1 MGDVKIVVR
10 ATLAALAFLVA
21 VQVVPD
27 VAWSTRSTVRAI
39 GAVVVVVG
47 GLNGLLP
54 PLFGKVF
61 RSPSRGTV
69 ALVAIVINISLAIG
83 LAIAS
88 RFVKFGLTLGGLPG
102 RPADSILA
110 IVLTAILTALPL
122 LAELA
127 LHGKRLAWPGTDGL
141 RAGLN
146 RRLVVLAIFVL
157 SGAAGLMYEVVWS
170 RQLVLVFGNTTQ
182 AVSAI
187 LTGYFGGIAIG
198 SILGGRLAD
207 RIGRPLRMYAALEL
221 ALVVVV
227 LATPV
232 LFRGLHEVYRSSYG
246 ALESVPTTL
255 ALIRYALAVLALAP
269 ATVLMGATL
278 PTLTRYLSSSA
289 GELGGAFGR
298 LYAAN
303 TIGAVAGTIIAGLLL
318 IELVGLRGT
327 LVIGVLASAAA
338 GIAAIALDARGAA
351 SSDGFATA
359 DVRVAIPEDPTAL
372 AAASAF
378 QMQQSGL
385 PPRADPEVYRP
396 HVRNSAI
403 AVAFVSGLTS
413 LGYQVLW
420 TRVLASGSGNATYVF
435 TLILA
440 TFLVGLSIGAAYVAR
455 RTARASKFIAWVGA
469 AQLAAGATA
478 LAGMPILAADV
489 ALAWPLL
496 LRVLLVVLPGTL
508 ALGVTL
514 PMVSHLVGLG
524 RHRLGRDAG
533 LLLCANT
540 LGAISGTFLV
550 PFVAIPAIG
559 SPRAVVL
566 LAFINAL
573 LGVALL
579 AWQPLASGLARR
591 APVAAGAVLATAAA
605 VGLMVPNG
613 LVVDPGTRRMSLAGT
628 IYAAKED
635 EIAAVQ
641 AGIVRDRK
649 RLFVGGNGM
658 TSLTVDAK
666 LMALMPEFVRPSAR
680 RMLVIAFGMGSSYR
694 TGLISGLT
702 VDGVELVPS
711 VPEMFGY
718 FYSDAAEVLSSPR
731 GRVIVADGRN
741 YVELTNEHYDII
753 VVDPPPPIESSGTA
767 VLYSQE
773 FYLAAAARLT
783 SQGVMM
789 EWMPGGQSVDEF
801 RAHVRTFA
809 SVFPNVLLAFGPATN
824 GVYMLGSAGPT
835 TLESASVSTVLS
847 RTGVIRDLDE
857 TADAPVMSMQAWESL
872 IPTLTWIGGS
882 DVARFAGSGPLIT
895 DDRPLT
901 EYFLLRRTVG
911 PKSPPTTRPN
921 LLSATR

>member
-1 MGDVKIVVR
+1 MWKIVVR
-10 ATLAALAFLVA
+10 ATLAAFAFLLA
-21 VQVVPD
+21 VQVVPEI
-27 VAWSTRSTVRAI
+27 AWFPRSTVRAI

-47 GLNGLLP
+47 CLNGVLP
-54 PLFGKVF
+54 PLFGNIF
-61 RSPSRGTV
+61 RSPSRPAV
-69 ALVAIVINISLAIG
+69 ALAAIVLNVVIVIG
-83 LAIAS
+83 LVIGS
-88 RFVKFGLTLGGLPG
+88 RFANVGIRLGGLPG

-110 IVLTAILTALPL
+110 IAITVVLSALPL
-122 LAELA
+122 LAEVA
-127 LHGKRLAWPGTDGL
+127 LQGKPLAWPATYGL
-141 RAGLN
+141 RAGAN

-198 SILGGRLAD
+198 SIIGGRLAD
-207 RIGRPLRMYAALEL
+207 RVGRPLRMYAALEL
-221 ALVVVV
+221 VLVVVV
-227 LATPV
+227 LATPA

-246 ALESVPTTL
+246 ALESFPTTL

-278 PTLTRYLSSSA
+278 PTLTRYLSRSA

-318 IELVGLRGT
+318 IELVGLHGT
-327 LVIGVLASAAA
+327 LVVGALASAAA
-338 GIAAIALDARGAA
+338 GIAAIVLDVRWAGSATPGAPYGIP
-351 SSDGFATA
+351 DATA
-359 DVRVAIPEDPTAL
+359 IT
-372 AAASAF
+372 AASA
-378 QMQQSGL
+378 SDGPRSAV
-385 PPRADPEVYRP
+385 PPPADPEVYRP
-396 HVRNSAI
+396 SVRNIAI

-420 TRVLASGSGNATYVF
+420 TRLLASGSGNATYVF

-440 TFLVGLSIGAAYVAR
+440 TFLVGLSVGAAYVAR
-455 RTARASKFIAWVGA
+455 RPARASRFIAWVGV

-478 LAGMPILAADV
+478 LAGIPILAADV
-489 ALAWPLL
+489 ASTWPLVF
-496 LRVLLVVLPGTL
+496 RVLLVVLPGTL

-514 PMVSHLVGLG
+514 PMVSHLIGLG

-540 LGAISGTFLV
+540 VGAISGTFLV
-550 PFVAIPAIG
+550 PFIAVPVIG

-579 AWQPLASGLARR
+579 AWQPLANGFTRR
-591 APVAAGAVLATAAA
+591 APVALGAVLAGAAA
-605 VGLMVPNG
+605 LGLIMPNR
-613 LVVDPGTRRMSLAGT
+613 LVVDPGTSRMSLAGT
-628 IYAAKED
+628 VYAAKED

-658 TSLTVDAK
+658 TALTVDAK

-694 TGLISGLT
+694 SGLISGLT

-718 FYSDAAEVLSSPR
+718 FYSDAGVVLANPR

-741 YVELTNEHYDII
+741 YLELTKEQYDII

-767 VLYSQE
+767 VLYSRE

-783 SQGVMM
+783 PQGVMM

-809 SVFPNVLLAFGPATN
+809 SVYPNVLLAFGPATN

-835 TLESASVSTVLS
+835 TLESTSISTVLS
-847 RTGVIRDLDE
+847 RTGVVRDLDE
-857 TADAPVMSMQAWESL
+857 AADAPVTSHEAWQSL
-872 IPTLTWIGGS
+872 IPTLAWIEGS
-882 DVARFAGSGPLIT
+882 DVARFGGSGPLIT

-901 EYFLLRRTVG
+901 EYFLLRRALG
-911 PKSPPTTRPN
+911 PKSPPANGPN